1 VLQECG
7 RESSTDTMMVNS
19 ASPVTGKR
27 IEGSDLAGAPLKRKS
42 AGSPGSIQK
51 RSCSSSPSSTN
62 RGGKSYKGVRMR
74 TWGKWVSEI
83 REPNKRSRIW
93 LGSFPTAEMAARAYD
108 AAVLALRGPHAP
120 LNFPETP
127 PVLQAR
133 DWSSAAHMSP
143 RSIQAAAAAA
153 AASAV
158 PPAAPLHIPQSHQQ
172 TSSSFYSSGASCC
185 SGEEE
190 EDQEELHKKYP
201 DRYNQLASLKDDEN
215 LNLAAESQSGAPQ
228 SDQQSRVQS
237 MPEAQQPIA
246 MEWIESQFAG
256 QFQDFE
262 ELGYFHHQSVLREIE
277 EDAEDDD
284 SESAPFLWSYLW

>member
-1 VLQECG
+1 MTV
-7 RESSTDTMMVNS
+7 SS
-19 ASPVTGKR
+19 ASPVRGKR

-42 AGSPGSIQK
+42 GGSAGSIQK

-62 RGGKSYKGVRMR
+62 GGGKSYRGVRMR

-108 AAVLALRGPHAP
+108 VASLALRGPNAR

-127 PVLQAR
+127 PVLQVR
-133 DWSSAAHMSP
+133 DWSSAALMSP

-172 TSSSFYSSGASCC
+172 TLNTFCC
-185 SGEEE
+185 SGAICCSGSEEE

-201 DRYNQLASLKDDEN
+201 DHYNQLASLKDDEK

-237 MPEAQQPIA
+237 MPEVQQPIG

-262 ELGYFHHQSVLREIE
+262 ELGYFHQQSVLREIE
-277 EDAEDDD
+277 EDEEDND

>member
-1 VLQECG
+1 
-7 RESSTDTMMVNS
+7 
-19 ASPVTGKR
+19 
-27 IEGSDLAGAPLKRKS
+27 
-42 AGSPGSIQK
+42 
-51 RSCSSSPSSTN
+51 
-62 RGGKSYKGVRMR
+62 
-74 TWGKWVSEI
+74 
-83 REPNKRSRIW
+83 
-93 LGSFPTAEMAARAYD
+93 MAARAYD
-108 AAVLALRGPHAP
+108 AAVLALRGPNAP

-127 PVLQAR
+127 PVLQVR

-158 PPAAPLHIPQSHQQ
+158 PPAIPLHIPQSHQQ
-172 TSSSFYSSGASCC
+172 TSNTFCC
-185 SGEEE
+185 SGEEEE

-201 DRYNQLASLKDDEN
+201 DHCNQLASLKDDEN
-215 LNLAAESQSGAPQ
+215 LNFAAESQSGAPQ
-228 SDQQSRVQS
+228 SDQQPRVQS

-262 ELGYFHHQSVLREIE
+262 ELGYFHEQSVLREIE
-277 EDAEDDD
+277 EDDDDD

>member
-1 VLQECG
+1 
-7 RESSTDTMMVNS
+7 MIVNS
-19 ASPVTGKR
+19 ASPVRRKR
-27 IEGSDLAGAPLKRKS
+27 IERSDLAAARLKRKS
-42 AGSPGSIQK
+42 GASAGSIQK

-62 RGGKSYKGVRMR
+62 GQGKSYRGVRMR

-108 AAVLALRGPHAP
+108 AAVLALRGPNAR

-127 PVLQAR
+127 PVLQGR
-133 DWSSAAHMSP
+133 DWSSAALMSP

-158 PPAAPLHIPQSHQQ
+158 PPAAALHIPQSHQQ
-172 TSSSFYSSGASCC
+172 TSNTFCCSGAICC
-185 SGEEE
+185 SGEDEE
-190 EDQEELHKKYP
+190 EEAEDQKELHKKYP
-201 DRYNQLASLKDDEN
+201 DHYNQLGSLKDDDK

-237 MPEAQQPIA
+237 MPEAQQPIG

-262 ELGYFHHQSVLREIE
+262 ELGYFHEQSVLREIH
-277 EDAEDDD
+277 EDEDDDGD

>member
-1 VLQECG
+1 
-7 RESSTDTMMVNS
+7 MVNS
-19 ASPVTGKR
+19 ASPVSSKR
-27 IEGSDLAGAPLKRKS
+27 IEGSDLAGAQLKRKS
-42 AGSPGSIQK
+42 GGSTGSIRK
-51 RSCSSSPSSTN
+51 RRCSSSPSSTN
-62 RGGKSYKGVRMR
+62 GGRKSYRGVRMR

-83 REPNKRSRIW
+83 RQPNKRSRIW

-108 AAVLALRGPHAP
+108 AAVFALRGPNAH

-127 PVLQAR
+127 PVLQVR
-133 DWSSAAHMSP
+133 DWSSAALMSP

-158 PPAAPLHIPQSHQQ
+158 PPAAALHIPRSHQQ
-172 TSSSFYSSGASCC
+172 TSNNFCC

-190 EDQEELHKKYP
+190 EDPEELHKKYP
-201 DRYNQLASLKDDEN
+201 DHYNQLGSLKDDEN
-215 LNLAAESQSGAPQ
+215 LNLAAESQSGAPL

-237 MPEAQQPIA
+237 MPEAQQPIGV
-246 MEWIESQFAG
+246 EWIESQFAG

-262 ELGYFHHQSVLREIE
+262 EFGYFHQQSVLRRIE
-277 EDAEDDD
+277 EDAQDDD